1 MQDEQRIVE
10 LYWARA
16 ETAIAETQK
25 VYGGYVYAIAYRLL
39 GNEEDAREI
48 ANDTYLKAWNLIP
61 PQRPAL
67 LRTFLGRIARQLSI
81 NRLEHA
87 TAKKRGAGEYTYV
100 LEELQGYIPSSQ
112 EDFVDTLV
120 LRDTLERFLR
130 TLSADSRRI
139 FLQRYWYMCP
149 IAEIARQC
157 SMSESAVKMQLLRTR
172 EKLREF
178 LQKEKAIV

>member
-1 MQDEQRIVE
+1 MQDERIIE

-16 ETAIAETQK
+16 ETAIEETQK
-25 VYGGYVYAIAYRLL
+25 VYGGYVHAIAYRLL

-48 ANDTYLKAWNLIP
+48 ANDTYLKAWNAIP
-61 PQRPAL
+61 PQRPAP

-87 TAKKRGAGEYTYV
+87 TAKKRGAGEYAYV
-100 LEELQGYIPSSQ
+100 LDELQGCIPSSE

-130 TLSADSRRI
+130 TLSEDARRI

-149 IAEIARQC
+149 IAEIARQR
-157 SMSESAVKMQLLRTR
+157 SMSEGAVKMQLLRTR

-178 LQKEKAIV
+178 LQKEEALR